1 MIRNTKTRHC
11 IDQTCRR
18 NWIKSFGPVQGQEK
32 QVSIFPGPSIFHF
45 PPCNEECIR
54 TAATRTKTKLCR
66 PDCTCIFQPPQQNCC
81 KYFVTNGKQWN
92 RPLIS
97 TTSGIP
103 FFEDSC
109 HSSFMPRCRYRAFS
123 PNLVAQ
129 KNCPP
134 TCWGIVCTYSLPKFR
149 KDPIR
154 TCSFP
159 SLQGFH
165 WFNYLGL
172 GYGSIGHQQW
182 IITCW
187 MWWLCSRTWCPLHWL
202 EVVFQSFSPLIWFN
216 NIPISFFEPP
226 ELRAVSFT
234 QSAYFIPISRLQEV
248 VKPLRSIHLHGLFDL
263 TMQHL
268 LQVRVAWC
276 SSFVLLLQ

>member
-1 MIRNTKTRHC
+1 
-11 IDQTCRR
+11 
-18 NWIKSFGPVQGQEK
+18 
-32 QVSIFPGPSIFHF
+32 
-45 PPCNEECIR
+45 
-54 TAATRTKTKLCR
+54 
-66 PDCTCIFQPPQQNCC
+66 
-81 KYFVTNGKQWN
+81 
-92 RPLIS
+92 
-97 TTSGIP
+97 
-103 FFEDSC
+103 
-109 HSSFMPRCRYRAFS
+109 MPRCRYRTFS

-134 TCWGIVCTYSLPKFR
+134 ACWWIVCTYSLPKFR
-149 KDPIR
+149 RDPIR

-187 MWWLCSRTWCPLHWL
+187 MWWLCNRTWCPLHWL
-202 EVVFQSFSPLIWFN
+202 EVVCQSFSPLIWFN
-216 NIPISFFEPP
+216 NIPISVFEPP
-226 ELRAVSFT
+226 KLRAVSFT

-248 VKPLRSIHLHGLFDL
+248 VKPLQSIHLHGLFDL

-276 SSFVLLLQ
+276 WSFVPLLQ